1 MKEKVIK
8 ELYDFCDNFNLS
20 DDEKN
25 ELSEYIENLTEMYID
40 LQKKINKN
48 NLVKVAANLEILRS
62 KKNDDKKDS

>member
-1 MKEKVIK
+1 MKENVIK
-8 ELYDFCDNFNLS
+8 ELYEFCDNFNLS

-40 LQKKINKN
+40 LQKKINKI

-62 KKNDDKKDS
+62 KKNDNKKNT